1 MVPRAFSFH
10 WNFILMSWKSNGIRT
25 SLMKR
30 DLGPIRLESEYDR
43 QSFPL
48 KLPLDVF
55 LLQGNLRLYFSGF
68 FLPSFYGF
76 YWVLLGFSLGFTVE
90 SSESRFEKEKKKT
103 RKNGTKTEP
112 TTKKK
117 IEKKTKGREDETKEE
132 RRKRKRRR
140 NGTPNR

>member
-1 MVPRAFSFH
+1 
-10 WNFILMSWKSNGIRT
+10 
-25 SLMKR
+25 MKR

-55 LLQGNLRLYFSGF
+55 LLQGNLRLYLSGF

-90 SSESRFEKEKKKT
+90 SSESRFEKEKKNSEK
-103 RKNGTKTEP
+103 RNQNGADD
-112 TTKKK
+112 
-117 IEKKTKGREDETKEE
+117 EKKNRKENE
-132 RRKRKRRR
+132 RKRRR
-140 NGTPNR
+140 NKRRAAKAKTEAKRNAEQMTLARLSFVPHSGVQ